1 MTSFSLTRFFAPAV
15 LAMGLGL
22 AAFAPSTARAS
33 DDLVR
38 VLVDV
43 ADVIYH
49 SGQPYYRYGRGYGY
63 DNRIIIVRDRYHR
76 PTYYR
81 YVPRAVY
88 YSAPPYGRAHGYY
101 RNSPRYD
108 NRYVRY
114 DRYDRNRYDY
124 RDRYD
129 RYDRYD
135 RHDRDRWDD
144 DRHDYRGDRHHKK
157 GRRHYDD

>member
-1 MTSFSLTRFFAPAV
+1 MASFSLTRLVAPAV

-22 AAFAPSTARAS
+22 ASLAPSPARAS

-43 ADVIYH
+43 ADVVYH
-49 SGQPYYRYGRGYGY
+49 AGHPYYRHGRGYGY
-63 DNRIIIVRDRYHR
+63 DDRVIIVRDRYHR

-81 YVPRAVY
+81 YVPRVVY
-88 YSAPPYGRAHGYY
+88 HSPPPHGRAYGYY

-108 NRYVRY
+108 GRYVRY
-114 DRYDRNRYDY
+114 DRYDH
-124 RDRYD
+124 
-129 RYDRYD
+129 DRYD
-135 RHDRDRWDD
+135 RHHRDRWDD
-144 DRHDYRGDRHHKK
+144 DRYDRHRDDHRHKK

>member
-1 MTSFSLTRFFAPAV
+1 MTSFSLTRIFAPAV

-22 AAFAPSTARAS
+22 AAFAPAPARAS

-43 ADVIYH
+43 ADVVYH
-49 SGQPYYRYGRGYGY
+49 SGQPYYRHGRGYGY
-63 DNRIIIVRDRYHR
+63 NDRVIIVHDRYRR

-81 YVPRAVY
+81 YAPRVVHYAP
-88 YSAPPYGRAHGYY
+88 PPYGRAHGYY
-101 RNSPRYD
+101 RNAPRYD

-114 DRYDRNRYDY
+114 DRYDRHHHGR
-124 RDRYD
+124 
-129 RYDRYD
+129 DRYD
-135 RHDRDRWDD
+135 RHDRDRDRWDD
-144 DRHDYRGDRHHKK
+144 DRRDYRDDRHHKK

>member
-49 SGQPYYRYGRGYGY
+49 SGQPYYRHGRGYGY

-81 YVPRAVY
+81 YVPRTVY

-129 RYDRYD
+129 RYDR
-135 RHDRDRWDD
+135 HDRDRWDD

>member
-1 MTSFSLTRFFAPAV
+1 MPSFSLTRFFAPAV

-49 SGQPYYRYGRGYGY
+49 SGQPYYRHGRGYGY

-81 YVPRAVY
+81 YVPRTVY

-129 RYDRYD
+129 RYDR
-135 RHDRDRWDD
+135 HDRDRWDD

>member
-1 MTSFSLTRFFAPAV
+1 MTGFSLTRIFAPAV

-33 DDLVR
+33 DDLIR

-43 ADVIYH
+43 ADVVYH
-49 SGQPYYRYGRGYGY
+49 SGQPYYRHGRGYGY
-63 DNRIIIVRDRYHR
+63 DDRVIVVHDRYRR

-81 YVPRAVY
+81 YAPRVVY
-88 YSAPPYGRAHGYY
+88 RAPPPYGRAHGYY
-101 RNSPRYD
+101 RNAPRYD

-114 DRYDRNRYDY
+114 DRYDRYDRKRYDRNRYDH
-124 RDRYD
+124 
-129 RYDRYD
+129 
-135 RHDRDRWDD
+135 HDRDRDWDD
-144 DRHDYRGDRHHKK
+144 DRRGHRGDHKK

>member
-49 SGQPYYRYGRGYGY
+49 SGQPYYRHGRGYGY

-81 YVPRAVY
+81 YVPRTVY

-129 RYDRYD
+129 RYDR
-135 RHDRDRWDD
+135 HDRDRWDD

-157 GRRHYDD
+157 SRRHYDD

>member
-22 AAFAPSTARAS
+22 AAFTPSTARAS

-43 ADVIYH
+43 ADIVYH
-49 SGQPYYRYGRGYGY
+49 SGQPYYRHGRYGY
-63 DNRIIIVRDRYHR
+63 NDRVIIVRDRYHR

-81 YVPRAVY
+81 YAPRVVY
-88 YSAPPYGRAHGYY
+88 HAPPPYGRAHGYY

-108 NRYVRY
+108 SRYVRY
-114 DRYDRNRYDY
+114 DRYDR
-124 RDRYD
+124 DRYD
-129 RYDRYD
+129 RNRYD
-135 RHDRDRWDD
+135 HRDRDRWDD
-144 DRHDYRGDRHHKK
+144 DRRGHRHDGYKK

>member
-49 SGQPYYRYGRGYGY
+49 SGQPYYRHGRGYGY

-81 YVPRAVY
+81 YVPRTVY

-129 RYDRYD
+129 SYD